1 VTMGASLIVS
11 LVALYL
17 VAMLVMWRS
26 LRVQRIEDTP
36 NTEVPFALQEG
47 QTIIGVMDTT
57 DIMCFCIGK
66 IEEHVHD
73 EEDTIK

>member
-1 VTMGASLIVS
+1 MGASLMVS

-73 EEDTIK
+73 EEDTIT